1 MKKTIIIKTTD
12 NSCIEIDQ
20 KSSKIQDF
28 DLYFEDFIK
37 NGNFFS
43 FFNDDDKILSKNAKN
58 PIISVRTIDKDKK
71 QITSGNYIGKI
82 FYDDL
87 EVEINSRF
95 GKKFLER
102 MLNFANDVFVDDV
115 SIYQDVKN
123 ESNISEF
130 ILFYIFVQKLEKS
143 FLIGLP
149 KNYQSKKYNDL
160 RFKGNIDMVEFIK
173 HNIPLK
179 AKVATKTREQIE
191 DVHIINV
198 LYKALQV
205 IEKKNS
211 SFLKNVRH
219 IKTYLVQNKSE
230 YCFIKESLN
239 KAFSSKA
246 LRNQNYQNYKE
257 LLKYAKMII
266 ESENFTSKNKNDQ
279 KSYSFIINI
288 AELFEIYISKLLRN
302 NFEEYMLDSP
312 KLEIYKNSFYKRY
325 IIPDIVLYKIV
336 LYKDDNYIVFDTKYK
351 KMTMEG
357 KSQNGMGDLD
367 RNDLF
372 QIHTYMGYYQK
383 IGKVLL
389 GGLLYPMQNF
399 NEEKCHS
406 ENSILSDEYQFI
418 VDGIFL
424 EDSQNSDKEITLE
437 YIIQK
442 EEQFIKRI
450 KKLLK

>member
-198 LYKALQV
+198 LYK
-205 IEKKNS
+205 S
-211 SFLKNVRH
+211 
-219 IKTYLVQNKSE
+219 
-230 YCFIKESLN
+230 
-239 KAFSSKA
+239 
-246 LRNQNYQNYKE
+246 
-257 LLKYAKMII
+257 
-266 ESENFTSKNKNDQ
+266 
-279 KSYSFIINI
+279 
-288 AELFEIYISKLLRN
+288 
-302 NFEEYMLDSP
+302 
-312 KLEIYKNSFYKRY
+312 
-325 IIPDIVLYKIV
+325 
-336 LYKDDNYIVFDTKYK
+336 
-351 KMTMEG
+351 
-357 KSQNGMGDLD
+357 
-367 RNDLF
+367 
-372 QIHTYMGYYQK
+372 
-383 IGKVLL
+383 
-389 GGLLYPMQNF
+389 
-399 NEEKCHS
+399 
-406 ENSILSDEYQFI
+406 
-418 VDGIFL
+418 
-424 EDSQNSDKEITLE
+424 
-437 YIIQK
+437 
-442 EEQFIKRI
+442 
-450 KKLLK
+450 

>member
-1 MKKTIIIKTTD
+1 
-12 NSCIEIDQ
+12 
-20 KSSKIQDF
+20 
-28 DLYFEDFIK
+28 
-37 NGNFFS
+37 
-43 FFNDDDKILSKNAKN
+43 
-58 PIISVRTIDKDKK
+58 
-71 QITSGNYIGKI
+71 
-82 FYDDL
+82 
-87 EVEINSRF
+87 
-95 GKKFLER
+95 

-179 AKVATKTREQIE
+179 AKLATKTREQIE

-211 SFLKNVRH
+211 SFLKNVKH

-230 YCFIKESLN
+230 HCFIKESLN

-279 KSYSFIINI
+279 KSYGFIINI

-302 NFEEYMLDSP
+302 KFEEYMLDSP

-325 IIPDIVLYKIV
+325 IIPDIVLS
-336 LYKDDNYIVFDTKYK
+336 KDDNYIVFDTKYK

-424 EDSQNSDKEITLE
+424 EDDQNSDKEITLE
-437 YIIQK
+437 YIIQ
-442 EEQFIKRI
+442 
-450 KKLLK
+450 

>member
-1 MKKTIIIKTTD
+1 MKKTITIKTTD
-12 NSCIEIDQ
+12 NSYIEIDQ
-20 KSSKIQDF
+20 KSSKMQDF

-179 AKVATKTREQIE
+179 AKVATKSREQIE

-230 YCFIKESLN
+230 HCFIKESLN

-257 LLKYAKMII
+257 LLKYAKMVI

-325 IIPDIVLYKIV
+325 IIPDIVLS
-336 LYKDDNYIVFDTKYK
+336 KDDNYIVFDTKYK

>member
-12 NSCIEIDQ
+12 NSYIEIDQ

-82 FYDDL
+82 FYDNL

-130 ILFYIFVQKLEKS
+130 ILFYIFVQRLEKS

-302 NFEEYMLDSP
+302 KFEEYMLDSP

-325 IIPDIVLYKIV
+325 IIPDIVLS
-336 LYKDDNYIVFDTKYK
+336 KDDNYIVFDTKYK

>member
-12 NSCIEIDQ
+12 NSFIEIDQ

-82 FYDDL
+82 FYDNL

-179 AKVATKTREQIE
+179 AKVATKSREQIE

-230 YCFIKESLN
+230 HCFIKESLN

-246 LRNQNYQNYKE
+246 SRNQNYQNYKE

-325 IIPDIVLYKIV
+325 IIPDIVLS
-336 LYKDDNYIVFDTKYK
+336 KDDNYIVFDTKYK

-424 EDSQNSDKEITLE
+424 EDDQNSDKEITLE

>member
-12 NSCIEIDQ
+12 NSFIEIDQ

-43 FFNDDDKILSKNAKN
+43 FFNDDEKILSKNAKN

-82 FYDDL
+82 FYDNL

-130 ILFYIFVQKLEKS
+130 ILFYIFVQRLEKS

-205 IEKKNS
+205 VEKKNS

-230 YCFIKESLN
+230 HCFIKESLN

-302 NFEEYMLDSP
+302 KFEEYMLDSP

-325 IIPDIVLYKIV
+325 IIPDIVLS
-336 LYKDDNYIVFDTKYK
+336 KDDNYIIFDTKYK

>member
-43 FFNDDDKILSKNAKN
+43 FFNDDEKILSKNAKN

-130 ILFYIFVQKLEKS
+130 ILFYIFVQRLEKS

-230 YCFIKESLN
+230 HCFIKESLN

-257 LLKYAKMII
+257 LLKYAKMVI

-325 IIPDIVLYKIV
+325 IIPDIVLS
-336 LYKDDNYIVFDTKYK
+336 KDDNYIVFDTKYK

-372 QIHTYMGYYQK
+372 QIHTYIGYYQK

>member
-12 NSCIEIDQ
+12 NSYIEIDQ

-37 NGNFFS
+37 DGNFFS

-82 FYDDL
+82 FYDNL

-230 YCFIKESLN
+230 HCFIKESLN

-302 NFEEYMLDSP
+302 EFEEYMLDSP

-325 IIPDIVLYKIV
+325 IIPDIVLS
-336 LYKDDNYIVFDTKYK
+336 KDDNYIVFDTKYK

>member
-12 NSCIEIDQ
+12 NSFIEIDQ

-82 FYDDL
+82 FYDNL

-205 IEKKNS
+205 IEKKK
-211 SFLKNVRH
+211 FK
-219 IKTYLVQNKSE
+219 
-230 YCFIKESLN
+230 
-239 KAFSSKA
+239 
-246 LRNQNYQNYKE
+246 
-257 LLKYAKMII
+257 
-266 ESENFTSKNKNDQ
+266 
-279 KSYSFIINI
+279 
-288 AELFEIYISKLLRN
+288 LFEKC
-302 NFEEYMLDSP
+302 
-312 KLEIYKNSFYKRY
+312 KAYKN
-325 IIPDIVLYKIV
+325 
-336 LYKDDNYIVFDTKYK
+336 
-351 KMTMEG
+351 
-357 KSQNGMGDLD
+357 
-367 RNDLF
+367 LF
-372 QIHTYMGYYQK
+372 SAK
-383 IGKVLL
+383 
-389 GGLLYPMQNF
+389 
-399 NEEKCHS
+399 
-406 ENSILSDEYQFI
+406 
-418 VDGIFL
+418 
-424 EDSQNSDKEITLE
+424 
-437 YIIQK
+437 
-442 EEQFIKRI
+442 
-450 KKLLK
+450 

>member
-1 MKKTIIIKTTD
+1 MKKTITIKTTD
-12 NSCIEIDQ
+12 NSFIEIDQ

-82 FYDDL
+82 FYDNL

-211 SFLKNVRH
+211 SFLKNVKH

-230 YCFIKESLN
+230 HCFIKESLN

-302 NFEEYMLDSP
+302 KFEEYMLDSP

-325 IIPDIVLYKIV
+325 IIPDIVLS
-336 LYKDDNYIVFDTKYK
+336 KDGNYIVFDTKYK

-389 GGLLYPMQNF
+389 SGLLYPMQNF

-450 KKLLK
+450 NKLLK

>member
-12 NSCIEIDQ
+12 NSFIEIDQ

-43 FFNDDDKILSKNAKN
+43 FFNDDEKILSKNAKN

-82 FYDDL
+82 FYDNL

-211 SFLKNVRH
+211 SFLKNVKH

-230 YCFIKESLN
+230 HCFIKESLN

-257 LLKYAKMII
+257 LLKYAKMVI
-266 ESENFTSKNKNDQ
+266 ESENFTSKNKNGQ

-325 IIPDIVLYKIV
+325 IIPDIVLS
-336 LYKDDNYIVFDTKYK
+336 KDDNYIVFDTKYK

-406 ENSILSDEYQFI
+406 ENSILSDGYQFI

>member
-12 NSCIEIDQ
+12 NSFIEIDQ

-43 FFNDDDKILSKNAKN
+43 FFNDDEKILSKNAKN

-82 FYDDL
+82 FYDNL

-179 AKVATKTREQIE
+179 AKVATKSREQIE

-230 YCFIKESLN
+230 HCFIKESLD

-288 AELFEIYISKLLRN
+288 AELFEIYIGKLLRN
-302 NFEEYMLDSP
+302 KFEEYMLDSP

-325 IIPDIVLYKIV
+325 IIPDIVLS
-336 LYKDDNYIVFDTKYK
+336 KDDNYIVFDTKYK

>member
-1 MKKTIIIKTTD
+1 MKNPIKIND
-12 NSCIEIDQ
+12 NSFREIEQ
-20 KSSKIQDF
+20 KSSKIQNF

-37 NGNFFS
+37 DGNFFS
-43 FFNDDDKILSKNAKN
+43 FFNDDEKILNKNAKN
-58 PIISVRTIDKDKK
+58 LIISARTIDENKM

-82 FYDDL
+82 SYNGL
-87 EVEINSRF
+87 EIEINSRF
-95 GKKFLER
+95 SKKFLER

-115 SIYQDVKN
+115 SIYQDIKK

-160 RFKGNIDMVEFIK
+160 RFKGNIDIVEFIK

-179 AKVATKTREQIE
+179 AKVATKSREQIE

-211 SFLKNVRH
+211 SFLKNIKH
-219 IKTYLVQNKSE
+219 IKAYLTQNKSE
-230 YCFIKESLN
+230 HCFIKESLN
-239 KAFSSKA
+239 KAFSSKT
-246 LRNQNYQNYKE
+246 LRNQNYQNYKD

-266 ESENFTSKNKNDQ
+266 ESENFTSKNKNNQ
-279 KSYSFIINI
+279 KSYGFIINV

-302 NFEEYMLDSP
+302 NFEEYIVDSP
-312 KLEIYKNSFYKRY
+312 KLEIYENSFYKRY
-325 IIPDIVLYKIV
+325 IIPDIVLF
-336 LYKDDNYIVFDTKYK
+336 KDDNYIVFDTKYK

-389 GGLLYPMQNF
+389 GGLLYPIQEF
-399 NEEKCHS
+399 EKTKCHS
-406 ENSILSDEYQFI
+406 ENSILLDGYKFI
-418 VDGIFL
+418 VDGIFIENNQNNNEEISC
-424 EDSQNSDKEITLE
+424 EDIIEREKE
-437 YIIQK
+437 
-442 EEQFIKRI
+442 FIKRI
-450 KKLLK
+450 KELLK

>member
-43 FFNDDDKILSKNAKN
+43 FFNDDEKILSKNAKN

-130 ILFYIFVQKLEKS
+130 ILFYIFVQRLEKS

-230 YCFIKESLN
+230 HCFIKESLN

-257 LLKYAKMII
+257 LLKYAKMVI

-325 IIPDIVLYKIV
+325 IIPDIVLS
-336 LYKDDNYIVFDTKYK
+336 KDDNYIVFDTKYK

-424 EDSQNSDKEITLE
+424 EDDQNSDKEITLE

>member
-12 NSCIEIDQ
+12 NSFIEIDQ

-160 RFKGNIDMVEFIK
+160 HFKGNIDMVEFIK

-230 YCFIKESLN
+230 HCFIKESLN

-302 NFEEYMLDSP
+302 KFEEYMLDSP

-325 IIPDIVLYKIV
+325 IIPDIVLS
-336 LYKDDNYIVFDTKYK
+336 KDDNYIIFDTKYK

>member
-1 MKKTIIIKTTD
+1 MKKTITIKTTD
-12 NSCIEIDQ
+12 NSYIEIDQ
-20 KSSKIQDF
+20 KSSKMQDF

-230 YCFIKESLN
+230 HCFIKESLN

-257 LLKYAKMII
+257 LLKYAKMVI

-325 IIPDIVLYKIV
+325 IIPDIVLS
-336 LYKDDNYIVFDTKYK
+336 KDDNYIVFDTKYK

-424 EDSQNSDKEITLE
+424 KDSQNSDKEITLE

>member
-1 MKKTIIIKTTD
+1 MKKTIIKTTD

-43 FFNDDDKILSKNAKN
+43 FFNDDEKILSKNAKN

-82 FYDDL
+82 FYDNL

-115 SIYQDVKN
+115 TIYQDVKN

-179 AKVATKTREQIE
+179 AKVATKTRKQIE

-205 IEKKNS
+205 IENKNS
-211 SFLKNVRH
+211 SFLKNVKH

-230 YCFIKESLN
+230 HCFIKESLN

-279 KSYSFIINI
+279 KNYGFIINI

-302 NFEEYMLDSP
+302 EFEEYMLDSP

-325 IIPDIVLYKIV
+325 IIPDIVLS
-336 LYKDDNYIVFDTKYK
+336 KDDNYIVFDTKYK

-389 GGLLYPMQNF
+389 GGLFYPMQNF

-424 EDSQNSDKEITLE
+424 ENSQNSDKEIALE
-437 YIIQK
+437 HIIQK

>member
-12 NSCIEIDQ
+12 NSFIEIDQ

-82 FYDDL
+82 FYDNL

-149 KNYQSKKYNDL
+149 KSYQSKKYNDL
-160 RFKGNIDMVEFIK
+160 RFKGNIDMIEFIK

-230 YCFIKESLN
+230 HCFIKESLN

-302 NFEEYMLDSP
+302 KFEEYMLDSP

-325 IIPDIVLYKIV
+325 IIPDIVLS
-336 LYKDDNYIVFDTKYK
+336 KDDNYIVFDTKYK

-437 YIIQK
+437 YIVQK

-450 KKLLK
+450 KNLLK

>member
-1 MKKTIIIKTTD
+1 MKKTITIKTTD

-43 FFNDDDKILSKNAKN
+43 FFNDDEKILSKNAKN

-230 YCFIKESLN
+230 HCFIKESLN

-257 LLKYAKMII
+257 LLKYAKMVI

-279 KSYSFIINI
+279 KSHSFIINI
-288 AELFEIYISKLLRN
+288 AELFEIYIGKLLRN

-325 IIPDIVLYKIV
+325 IIPDIVLS
-336 LYKDDNYIVFDTKYK
+336 KDDNYIVFDTKYK

>member
-1 MKKTIIIKTTD
+1 MKKTTIIKTTD

-20 KSSKIQDF
+20 KSSRIQDF

-43 FFNDDDKILSKNAKN
+43 FFNDDEKILSKNAKN
-58 PIISVRTIDKDKK
+58 PIISLRTIEENKK

-82 FYDDL
+82 SYKGL

-179 AKVATKTREQIE
+179 AKLATKTREQIE

-211 SFLKNVRH
+211 SFLKNVKH

-230 YCFIKESLN
+230 HCFIKESLN

-246 LRNQNYQNYKE
+246 LKNQNYQNYKE

-266 ESENFTSKNKNDQ
+266 ESENFTSKNKNEQ
-279 KSYSFIINI
+279 KSYGFIINI

-302 NFEEYMLDSP
+302 EFEEYMLDSP

-325 IIPDIVLYKIV
+325 IIPDIVLS
-336 LYKDDNYIVFDTKYK
+336 KDDNYIVFDTKYK

-424 EDSQNSDKEITLE
+424 EDDQNSDKEITLE

>member
-1 MKKTIIIKTTD
+1 M
-12 NSCIEIDQ
+12 
-20 KSSKIQDF
+20 
-28 DLYFEDFIK
+28 
-37 NGNFFS
+37 
-43 FFNDDDKILSKNAKN
+43 
-58 PIISVRTIDKDKK
+58 
-71 QITSGNYIGKI
+71 GKI

>member
-1 MKKTIIIKTTD
+1 MKKTTIIKTTD

-28 DLYFEDFIK
+28 DLCFEDFIK

-43 FFNDDDKILSKNAKN
+43 FFNDDEKILSKNAKN

-130 ILFYIFVQKLEKS
+130 ILFYIFVQRLEKS

-179 AKVATKTREQIE
+179 AKVATKSREQIE

-230 YCFIKESLN
+230 HCFIKESLN

-257 LLKYAKMII
+257 LLKYAKMVI

-325 IIPDIVLYKIV
+325 IIPDIVLS
-336 LYKDDNYIVFDTKYK
+336 KDDNYIVFDTKYK

-442 EEQFIKRI
+442 EVQFIKRI
-450 KKLLK
+450 NKLLK

>member
-1 MKKTIIIKTTD
+1 MKKTITIKTTD
-12 NSCIEIDQ
+12 NSYIEIDQ

-37 NGNFFS
+37 DGNFFS

-82 FYDDL
+82 FYDNL

-230 YCFIKESLN
+230 HCFIKESLN

-257 LLKYAKMII
+257 LLKYAKMVI

-325 IIPDIVLYKIV
+325 IIPDIVLS
-336 LYKDDNYIVFDTKYK
+336 KDDNYIVFDTKYK

>member
-1 MKKTIIIKTTD
+1 MKKTITIKTTD
-12 NSCIEIDQ
+12 NSFIEIDQ

-43 FFNDDDKILSKNAKN
+43 FFNDDEKILSKNAKN

-82 FYDDL
+82 FYDNL

-230 YCFIKESLN
+230 HCFIKESLN

-302 NFEEYMLDSP
+302 KFEEYMLDSP

-325 IIPDIVLYKIV
+325 IIPDIVLS
-336 LYKDDNYIVFDTKYK
+336 KDDNYIVFDTKYK

-406 ENSILSDEYQFI
+406 ENSILSDKYQFI

>member
-12 NSCIEIDQ
+12 NSFIEIDQ

-82 FYDDL
+82 FYDNL

-149 KNYQSKKYNDL
+149 KSYQSKKYNDL
-160 RFKGNIDMVEFIK
+160 RFKGNIDMIEFIK

-230 YCFIKESLN
+230 HCFIKESLN

-302 NFEEYMLDSP
+302 KFEEYMLDSP

-325 IIPDIVLYKIV
+325 IIPDIVLS
-336 LYKDDNYIVFDTKYK
+336 KDDNYIVFDTKYK

>member
-1 MKKTIIIKTTD
+1 MKKTITIKTTD
-12 NSCIEIDQ
+12 NSFIEIDQ

-130 ILFYIFVQKLEKS
+130 ILFYIFVQRLEKS

-230 YCFIKESLN
+230 HCFIKESLN

-257 LLKYAKMII
+257 LLKYAKMVI

-325 IIPDIVLYKIV
+325 IIPDIVLS
-336 LYKDDNYIVFDTKYK
+336 KDDNYIVFDTKYK

-424 EDSQNSDKEITLE
+424 EDDQNSDKEITLE

>member
-1 MKKTIIIKTTD
+1 MKKTITIKTTD

-82 FYDDL
+82 FYDNL

-230 YCFIKESLN
+230 HCFIKESLN

-302 NFEEYMLDSP
+302 KFEEYMLDSP

-325 IIPDIVLYKIV
+325 IIPDIVLS
-336 LYKDDNYIVFDTKYK
+336 KDDNYIIFDTKYK